1 MAKLPSNNYHSFR
14 FGGKNMSSIR
24 KKLETLCMVW
34 YDRTTVKLSMFLSAV
49 ITLMLITVL
58 TMSKMI
64 VAITT
69 LIIIAPFLSIIIVVL
84 IMQVSDITFQK
95 KEEKY
100 LQIIEQYLTTEY
112 VRIQPLEESLE
123 TEILEN
129 MGVTRWAR
137 LQKEGNKEKII
148 ILMKGEDGNIIY
160 GGPKESLDYE
170 GFCKTYRVLTNNP
183 LV

>member
-1 MAKLPSNNYHSFR
+1 MFGRLEIISFLVEKISNKWYNETMA
-14 FGGKNMSSIR
+14 
-24 KKLETLCMVW
+24 
-34 YDRTTVKLSMFLSAV
+34 
-49 ITLMLITVL
+49 
-58 TMSKMI
+58 KMI